1 MNQETINAYIDVLR
15 NTNEDDAYEV
25 IQEMTHS
32 DNVIEKS
39 FAFMI
44 RRFSPDSLLYNM
56 PCLFYRD
63 GNWYK
68 YSGHNP
74 ERISMNAAI
83 LLIDQEL
90 FKLVKRNLLSN
101 QKRIIMNMFLRNG
114 ELVLHNL
121 NTQKT
126 HLGILKN
133 LTIHSDQY
141 IIIKA
146 VMEYLFTFDD
156 KIYLDE

>member
-1 MNQETINAYIDVLR
+1 MNQESIDTYIDSLRNINDDNAYELI
-15 NTNEDDAYEV
+15 E
-25 IQEMTHS
+25 QMTHS
-32 DNVIEKS
+32 ENVIEKS
-39 FAFMI
+39 FAYMI
-44 RRFSPDSLLYNM
+44 RRFSPDSLVYNM

-68 YSGHNP
+68 YAGHNP
-74 ERISMNAAI
+74 ERISMNTAI
-83 LLIDQEL
+83 LLINQEL

-133 LTIHSDQY
+133 LTIHSEQY

-156 KIYLDE
+156 KIYVDE

>member
-1 MNQETINAYIDVLR
+1 MNQETIDTYLNVLR
-15 NTNEDDAYEV
+15 NTNEDD

-32 DNVIEKS
+32 KNVIEKS
-39 FAFMI
+39 FAYMI

-74 ERISMNAAI
+74 EHIAMNTAI

-101 QKRIIMNMFLRNG
+101 QKRIIMNMFLRNQ
-114 ELVLHNL
+114 ELVLNYL

-133 LTIHSDQY
+133 LTIHSEQY

-156 KIYLDE
+156 KIYVDE

>member
-1 MNQETINAYIDVLR
+1 MNQESIDTYIDVLR
-15 NTNEDDAYEV
+15 NTNEDDAYEL
-25 IQEMTHS
+25 IREMTHS
-32 DNVIEKS
+32 ENVIEKS

-44 RRFSPDSLLYNM
+44 RRFSPQSLVYNM
-56 PCLFYRD
+56 PCLFYRH

-74 ERISMNAAI
+74 EHIAMNTAI

-101 QKRIIMNMFLRNG
+101 QKRMIMNMFLRNG
-114 ELVLHNL
+114 ELVLHHL

-126 HLGILKN
+126 HLGILTN
-133 LTIHSDQY
+133 LTIHSEQY

-156 KIYLDE
+156 KIYVDE

>member
-1 MNQETINAYIDVLR
+1 MNQDTIDTYLNVLR
-15 NTNEDDAYEV
+15 NTNEDDAYEL
-25 IQEMTHS
+25 IREMTNS
-32 DNVIEKS
+32 ENVIEKS

-44 RRFSPDSLLYNM
+44 RRFSPQSLVYNM

-74 ERISMNAAI
+74 ERISMNTAI

-114 ELVLHNL
+114 ELDL
-121 NTQKT
+121 
-126 HLGILKN
+126 
-133 LTIHSDQY
+133 Y
-141 IIIKA
+141 R
-146 VMEYLFTFDD
+146 
-156 KIYLDE
+156 

>member
-1 MNQETINAYIDVLR
+1 MNQATINTYIEALR
-15 NTNEDDAYEV
+15 NTNEDN
-25 IQEMTHS
+25 IHEMTHTK
-32 DNVIEKS
+32 NVIEKS
-39 FAFMI
+39 FTYMT

-90 FKLVKRNLLSN
+90 FKLVKRNLLSI
-101 QKRIIMNMFLRNG
+101 QKRMIMNMFLRNE
-114 ELVLHNL
+114 ELVLDNL

-133 LTIHSDQY
+133 LKINSEQY

-156 KIYLDE
+156 KIYADE

>member
-1 MNQETINAYIDVLR
+1 MNQDTIDTYLNVLR

-25 IQEMTHS
+25 MQQMTHS
-32 DNVIEKS
+32 QNVIEKS
-39 FAFMI
+39 FAYMI
-44 RRFSPDSLLYNM
+44 RRFIPDSLLYNK
-56 PCLFYRD
+56 PCLFYRH

-68 YSGHNP
+68 YSGYNP

-114 ELVLHNL
+114 ELVLNYL

-133 LTIHSDQY
+133 LTIHSEQY

-156 KIYLDE
+156 KIYVD

>member
-1 MNQETINAYIDVLR
+1 MNQDTIDTYLNVLR
-15 NTNEDDAYEV
+15 NTNEDDAYEL

-32 DNVIEKS
+32 ENVIEKS
-39 FAFMI
+39 FAYII
-44 RRFSPDSLLYNM
+44 RRFSPNSLVYNM
-56 PCLFYRD
+56 PCLFYRH

-68 YSGHNP
+68 YYGHNP
-74 ERISMNAAI
+74 ERISMNTSI

-90 FKLVKRNLLSN
+90 FKLVKKNLLLN
-101 QKRIIMNMFLRNG
+101 QKRIIMNVFLRNE
-114 ELVLHNL
+114 ELVLHYL

-126 HLGILKN
+126 HLSILKN
-133 LTIHSDQY
+133 LSIHSQQY

-156 KIYLDE
+156 EIYVDE

>member
-1 MNQETINAYIDVLR
+1 MNQETIDTYLDVLR
-15 NTNEDDAYEV
+15 KTNEDDAYEL
-25 IQEMTHS
+25 IQKMTHS
-32 DNVIEKS
+32 ENVIEKS
-39 FAFMI
+39 FAHMI

-68 YSGHNP
+68 YAGHNP
-74 ERISMNAAI
+74 ERISMNTAI
-83 LLIDQEL
+83 LLIDQDL

-101 QKRIIMNMFLRNG
+101 QKRMIMNMFLCNG
-114 ELVLHNL
+114 ELVLNYL

-133 LTIHSDQY
+133 LTIDSEQY

-146 VMEYLFTFDD
+146 VMEYLFTFDN
-156 KIYLDE
+156 KIYVDE

>member
-1 MNQETINAYIDVLR
+1 MNT
-15 NTNEDDAYEV
+15 
-25 IQEMTHS
+25 
-32 DNVIEKS
+32 
-39 FAFMI
+39 
-44 RRFSPDSLLYNM
+44 
-56 PCLFYRD
+56 
-63 GNWYK
+63 
-68 YSGHNP
+68 
-74 ERISMNAAI
+74 AI

-101 QKRIIMNMFLRNG
+101 QKRMIMNMFLRNE
-114 ELVLHNL
+114 ELVLDNL

-133 LTIHSDQY
+133 LKINSEQY

-156 KIYLDE
+156 KIYADE

>member
-1 MNQETINAYIDVLR
+1 MNQATIDTYIEALR
-15 NTNEDDAYEV
+15 NTNEDDAYDAYEV
-25 IQEMTHS
+25 MTHTK
-32 DNVIEKS
+32 NVIEKS
-39 FAFMI
+39 FTYMI

-74 ERISMNAAI
+74 ERISMNTAI

-90 FKLVKRNLLSN
+90 FKLVKRNLLSI
-101 QKRIIMNMFLRNG
+101 QKRMIMNMFLRNE
-114 ELVLHNL
+114 ELVLDNL

-133 LTIHSDQY
+133 LKINSEQY